1 MLALEVTVCKGKVWY
16 RFEKVYMPLTQ
27 IDLIWKLFRRLNATA
42 NLNELAATLMRQ
54 PEN

>member
-27 IDLIWKLFRRLNATA
+27 TDPIQKLFRRPNATA